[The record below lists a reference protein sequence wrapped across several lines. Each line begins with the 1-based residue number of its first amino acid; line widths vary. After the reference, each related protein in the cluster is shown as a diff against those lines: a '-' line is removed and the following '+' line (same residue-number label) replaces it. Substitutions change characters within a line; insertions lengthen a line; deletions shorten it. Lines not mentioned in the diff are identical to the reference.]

1 MKRHELAGKRKR
13 VFAAVLSA
21 AVMMSSIAP
30 GATAYAEDVIIEEEP
45 GTESGMIETYGAED
59 GMGAAAGYDDVNGAG
74 SGVSDAAVSSGEAGS
89 TSGAVIEEGANADGI
104 NASENPSADDDLAMQ
119 SIDGFVTAIEEVEEP
134 KGLATSIL
142 QSRIDALPTPEEFFA
157 MTEGEMA
164 EGSTLTQQQ
173 MDIYTEVQSIADEY
187 EALSEEE
194 QAQVDISRL
203 EALMEAVNEM
213 AVVTVEEA
221 GEILELGGSAKII
234 DSSGDKTYTI
244 KMDNAT
250 SPLTQSALTITAES
264 GNIILNIAEDLSIN
278 SSAPLIAIRA
288 GEGCTVTIQGNGHTI
303 ENSNEKNDGEDA
315 REVAGI
321 IQVAPKNGNSG
332 RGAKV
337 VLNSGIYKAKTG
349 INIKNISGDLEIN
362 NAQIVGGYYGIEN
375 GTVMGDNEGTDVTIN
390 GGEVRDCDSGGILNR
405 SGSKMT
411 IHAVKIYGNGGD
423 GGIVNWGILNL
434 WQEAGHNIPDSDCII
449 QITENKSFHWGN
461 GILVQ
466 DGTVSMRGKI
476 EIVGNY
482 NDSDEAD
489 LGIYRAW
496 ASPIEIVGSLE
507 GSNINFMVF
516 GTDNSGPE
524 PYTGSV
530 AGCLTKDYQKYNPDT
545 AWDAYFHLKTNREDL
560 AQGWYTDSSGN
571 KEVGALNHTHSW
583 AYAQSE
589 GTKNQTLGYLYCDN
603 EESHCAY
610 YGTGTNYPKENYV
623 TLTFDGLDAENRM
636 VYSGNAYNG
645 ASVTYKIAD
654 AIEEKVL
661 GENKPAPEISYY
673 TGANYT
679 EPVTSPTNAGKYKAV
694 VTIGETKVLEKIFTI
709 LPKELTVT
717 ANDAKKDSGKADPK
731 LTYRAD
737 GLAASDTL
745 NGITIRRQAGEAV
758 GTYTITV
765 SQPAGANPNY
775 AITFRGATF
784 TIEPAD
790 QSGLNGKAICNL
802 KLPMFLA
809 KGSGSNKKITLSW
822 LKYKWA
828 DGYEVYWSYCDGT
841 QGFKKLGTFKKST
854 LSATHKKLNN
864 KKEYK
869 YYVAAY
875 KMVNGKKI
883 YIARSNALHVA
894 MKNAKKTNAKSIT
907 VNKTKVTLREGK
919 TFKLKCKVKK
929 AGSRKK
935 LLLHTDKF
943 RYHTSDSSIATVSKS
958 GKIKALKKGTCTI
971 YIFANNG
978 VYKSVKVTV
987 KK

>member
-59 GMGAAAGYDDVNGAG
+59 EMGAAAGYDDVNGAG
-74 SGVSDAAVSSGEAGS
+74 SDVSDAAVSSGEAGS

-173 MDIYTEVQSIADEY
+173 MDIYTEVQAIADEY

-264 GNIILNIAEDLSIN
+264 GNIILNIAENLSIN
-278 SSAPLIAIRA
+278 SSAPLIDIRA

-315 REVAGI
+315 REVVGI

-332 RGAKV
+332 RGAKM

-758 GTYTITV
+758 GTYAITV

-809 KGSGSNKKITLSW
+809 KGSGRNKKITLSW

>member
-59 GMGAAAGYDDVNGAG
+59 EMGAAAGYDDVNGAG
-74 SGVSDAAVSSGEAGS
+74 SDVSDAAVSSGEAGS

-119 SIDGFVTAIEEVEEP
+119 GIDGFVTAIEEVEEP

-173 MDIYTEVQSIADEY
+173 MDIYTEVQAIADEY

-278 SSAPLIAIRA
+278 SSAPLIDIRA

-315 REVAGI
+315 REVVGI

-589 GTKNQTLGYLYCDN
+589 GAKNQTLGYLYCDN

-709 LPKELTVT
+709 LPKELIVT

-758 GTYTITV
+758 GTYAITV

>member
-59 GMGAAAGYDDVNGAG
+59 EMGAAAGYDDVNGAG
-74 SGVSDAAVSSGEAGS
+74 SDVSDAAVSSGEAGS

-173 MDIYTEVQSIADEY
+173 MDIYTEVQAIADEY

-213 AVVTVEEA
+213 AVVTAEEA

-264 GNIILNIAEDLSIN
+264 GNIILNIAENLSIN
-278 SSAPLIAIRA
+278 SSAPLIDIRA

-303 ENSNEKNDGEDA
+303 ENSSEKNDEEDA
-315 REVAGI
+315 RKVGGV
-321 IQVAPKNGNSG
+321 IQVEPQNGNSQS
-332 RGAKV
+332 GAKV

-349 INIKNISGDLEIN
+349 ANIKNIKANLEIN
-362 NAQIVGGYYGIEN
+362 NAQIVGGFQGIEN

-589 GTKNQTLGYLYCDN
+589 GAKNQTLGYLYCDN

-709 LPKELTVT
+709 LPKELIVT

-731 LTYRAD
+731 LTYRVD
-737 GLAASDTL
+737 GLVASDTL

-758 GTYTITV
+758 GTYAITV

>member
-59 GMGAAAGYDDVNGAG
+59 EMGAAAGYDDVNGAG
-74 SGVSDAAVSSGEAGS
+74 SDVSDAAVSSGEAGS

-119 SIDGFVTAIEEVEEP
+119 GIDGFVTAIEEVEEP

-173 MDIYTEVQSIADEY
+173 MDIYTEVQAIADEY

-278 SSAPLIAIRA
+278 SSAPLIDIRA

-303 ENSNEKNDGEDA
+303 ENSREKNDGEDA

-758 GTYTITV
+758 GTYAITV